1 MIMDKMTTGVSYG
14 VSFATTLYSVLDSF
28 TPDEWAAIGILSGV
42 IFGTLTFLTNFYF
55 QWRRLKIQERER
67 EGDGGSK
74 E

>member
-1 MIMDKMTTGVSYG
+1 MDKMTTGVSYG

-55 QWRRLKIQERER
+55 QWRRLKIQEL

>member
-55 QWRRLKIQERER
+55 QWRRLKIQE
-67 EGDGGSK
+67 GDGSSK

>member
-1 MIMDKMTTGVSYG
+1 MTMDKMTTGVSYG

-55 QWRRLKIQERER
+55 QWRRLKIQEL

>member
-14 VSFATTLYSVLDSF
+14 VSFAITLYSVFDSF

-55 QWRRLKIQERER
+55 QWRRLKIQE
-67 EGDGGSK
+67 GDGGSK

>member
-1 MIMDKMTTGVSYG
+1 MDKMTTGVSYG
-14 VSFATTLYSVLDSF
+14 VSFATTPYSVLDSF

-55 QWRRLKIQERER
+55 QWRRLKIQE
-67 EGDGGSK
+67 GDGSSK

>member
-1 MIMDKMTTGVSYG
+1 MDKMITGVSYG

-55 QWRRLKIQERER
+55 QWRRLKIQE
-67 EGDGGSK
+67 GDGSSK